1 MENKMNKKLLGITS
15 IMAVVMM
22 SGNVEAA
29 NVTTLGGMALEAEK
43 NIASIKQLAMSVFYM
58 IGLFLFGMGLF
69 LLYKDQK
76 TPNQGHAKNGF
87 ISIIIGVCMLIIP
100 QLIGIIG
107 GSMGV
112 DGATA
117 TGNIQ
122 VPTGF

>member
-1 MENKMNKKLLGITS
+1 MENKMNKKLLGIMS

-87 ISIIIGVCMLIIP
+87 ISIIIGVCMLLIP